1 MSTTLR
7 MSPIA
12 AERYSPRALS
22 DGERW
27 TAIELASLRAQRY
40 RPSAW
45 TAFLAHSLR
54 RSAETRKA
62 RPVLARQARRWGLLG
77 GVAWMVASLC
87 EHRRRGPGQ
96 PIAAGLVWWFSAWQM
111 LDWHLGMA
119 EGGEGIPRPRLG
131 RADAVTMTRI
141 WLVPL
146 LPALAVAPRRLAVM
160 IALGGISD
168 GLDGVLARRDGRT
181 RLGRDLD
188 TFADLFF
195 IQSAT
200 HAARRAGRLGPL
212 AAVAVATRHGVG
224 VGLAGGA
231 VLARAR
237 RPAIRARRS
246 GALLRFGGLTLA
258 AAGQERLGTVTLLV
272 GCLTPPIRTAPRLS
286 PA

>member
-1 MSTTLR
+1 
-7 MSPIA
+7 MSPIE
-12 AERYSPRALS
+12 AERYSPRALT

-27 TAIELASLRAQRY
+27 TAAELACLRVNRY
-40 RPSAW
+40 RLSAW
-45 TAFLAHSLR
+45 TVFLSHSLR
-54 RSAETRKA
+54 RAAETRKA
-62 RPVLARQARRWGLLG
+62 RSDLAWQARRWGLFG
-77 GVAWMVASLC
+77 GGAWVLAWLWGGRLPRSGWQL
-87 EHRRRGPGQ
+87 
-96 PIAAGLVWWFSAWQM
+96 AAGLLWWLSAWQM

-119 EGGEGIPRPRLG
+119 EGGDGIPRPRLG

-146 LPALAVAPRRLAVM
+146 LPALAGTPRRLAVI

-188 TFADLFF
+188 TFADVLFL
-195 IQSAT
+195 QSAT
-200 HAARRAGRLGPL
+200 HATRRARRLGPL
-212 AAVAVATRHGVG
+212 GAVAVATRHGVG
-224 VGLAGGA
+224 VALAGGA

-258 AAGQERLGTVTLLV
+258 ASGRERSGTTLLIA
-272 GCLTPPIRTAPRLS
+272 GCLMPPIRTARQLS

>member
-1 MSTTLR
+1 MR
-7 MSPIA
+7 PIA
-12 AERYSPRALS
+12 AERYSPRALT

-27 TAIELASLRAQRY
+27 TATELASLRATRY
-40 RPSAW
+40 RLSAW
-45 TAFLAHSLR
+45 ITFLSHSLR
-54 RSAETRKA
+54 RSAETRTA
-62 RPVLARQARRWGLLG
+62 RPELAQQARRWGAVG
-77 GVAWMVASLC
+77 GGAWILAWFWGQ
-87 EHRRRGPGQ
+87 RRRGPGA
-96 PIAAGLVWWFSAWQM
+96 PLAIGLLWWFSAWQM

-119 EGGEGIPRPRLG
+119 EGGDGIPRPRLG

-146 LPALAVAPRRLAVM
+146 LPALAVTPRRLVAM
-160 IALGGISD
+160 IALGGVSD
-168 GLDGVLARRDGRT
+168 GLDGALARRDGRT

-195 IQSAT
+195 LQSAT
-200 HAARRAGRLGPL
+200 HAARRARRLGPL
-212 AAVAVATRHGVG
+212 GAVAVTTRHGAG
-224 VGLAGGA
+224 VWLAGGA

-258 AAGQERLGTVTLLV
+258 AAGRQRSGTALLIA
-272 GCLTPPIRTAPRLS
+272 GCLTPPIRTAPLLS

>member
-1 MSTTLR
+1 MST
-7 MSPIA
+7 IA
-12 AERYSPRALS
+12 AERYSPRALT

-27 TAIELASLRAQRY
+27 TATELASLRLGRY
-40 RPSAW
+40 LLSAW
-45 TAFLAHSLR
+45 IAFLSHSLR
-54 RSAETRKA
+54 RSAEA
-62 RPVLARQARRWGLLG
+62 RTARFELAQQARRWGVVG
-77 GVAWMVASLC
+77 GGAWILAWFWGQ
-87 EHRRRGPGQ
+87 RRRGPR
-96 PIAAGLVWWFSAWQM
+96 PPLAAGLLWWFSAWQM

-119 EGGEGIPRPRLG
+119 EGGDGIPRPRFG

-146 LPALAVAPRRLAVM
+146 LPALAVTPRRLVAM
-160 IALGGISD
+160 IALGGVSD
-168 GLDGVLARRDGRT
+168 GLDGALARRDGRT

-200 HAARRAGRLGPL
+200 HAARRARRLGPL
-212 AAVAVATRHGVG
+212 GAVAVATRHLAG

-258 AAGQERLGTVTLLV
+258 AAGHERSGTALLIV
-272 GCLTPPIRTAPRLS
+272 GCLMPPIRAAPLLS
-286 PA
+286 PV

>member
-1 MSTTLR
+1 

-12 AERYSPRALS
+12 AERYSPRALTE
-22 DGERW
+22 GERW

-40 RPSAW
+40 RRSAW
-45 TAFLAHSLR
+45 IAFVSHSLR
-54 RSAETRKA
+54 RSAETRKG
-62 RPVLARQARRWGLLG
+62 RPVLARQAQRWGLLG
-77 GVAWMVASLC
+77 GGAWILAWLC
-87 EHRRRGPGQ
+87 EHRRRGPRQ
-96 PIAAGLVWWFSAWQM
+96 PLASGLVWWFSASQM

-119 EGGEGIPRPRLG
+119 EGGDGIPRPRLG
-131 RADAVTMTRI
+131 RADAVTMARI

-146 LPALAVAPRRLAVM
+146 LPALAVTPRRLAVM
-160 IALGGISD
+160 IALGGVSD
-168 GLDGVLARRDGRT
+168 GLDGALARRDGRT

-195 IQSAT
+195 LQSAT
-200 HAARRAGRLGPL
+200 HAARRAGRLGPRG
-212 AAVAVATRHGVG
+212 AVAIATRHGVG

-258 AAGQERLGTVTLLV
+258 AAGHERPGTALLIL

-286 PA
+286 PV